1 MNNFIPREDFKTLQ
15 NRMSEFTHQLKTKPL
30 EICVKNC
37 WKDLSFRTNFSIS
50 LKTYLKS
57 IFLDQ
62 LIEVHGEEFKCHTD
76 MIAKSE
82 TFEHMYKV
90 HIIIS
95 VLKVRFKN
103 LQNNKGKDRFL
114 SPFDF
119 VR

>member
-1 MNNFIPREDFKTLQ
+1 MNDFIPREDLKTLQ

-30 EICVKNC
+30 EICVQSLWSKI
-37 WKDLSFRTNFSIS
+37 NFPIS

-95 VLKVRFKN
+95 VLKINFETLWKI
-103 LQNNKGKDRFL
+103 NNKGKEG
-114 SPFDF
+114 S
-119 VR
+119 

>member
-30 EICVKNC
+30 EICVKNL
-37 WKDLSFRTNFSIS
+37 WKSLSFRTNFSIS

-95 VLKVRFKN
+95 VLKISFKN
-103 LQNNKGKDRFL
+103 FCKIRK
-114 SPFDF
+114 
-119 VR
+119 VRTGF